1 MTARKYLKESIK
13 LGEREL
19 TVETGRVAKQAH
31 GSVVIQ
37 YGETILLVAAV
48 GADKPREGIDFFPLT
63 VEYREHNYAAGRIP
77 GNYFR
82 REGRPGEKEV
92 LTARMIDR
100 PCRPLFTEG
109 YKNETQVIASVISA
123 DDENDPDVIAIT
135 GASCALYL
143 SDIPFPNPIAGVRV
157 GLIDGR
163 YIINPTYDEVRES
176 RLNLIVAGT
185 EEAITMVEAGA
196 KGVSEEIMVEALM
209 LAHKEINRLCRW
221 QKELYKAL
229 GVEKRTVEPPALNE
243 EMLGEVERNYA
254 EKMRQALDTS
264 EQGKIASY
272 AGIDSLKKEV
282 VESYPEDQ
290 PEQRQM
296 AKKVFDHLKEKIF
309 RDDILNKRRRPDGR
323 RFSEIRGI
331 DCEVG
336 WLPRVHG
343 SALFTRGETQ
353 AIVTSTLGTKQDE
366 QFMDDLESGEIKRRF
381 LLHYNFPHFSV
392 GEVGRFGSTSRR
404 EIGHGALARRALEPV
419 LPTVEEFPYSL
430 RIVSDITESNGSSS
444 MASVCGGSLSMM
456 DAGVPIKAAVAGV
469 AMGLVMEGNKYAI
482 LSDIAGAEDH
492 YGDMD
497 FKVAGTADGITAL
510 QMDIKIAG
518 VNAQIMAEALEQ
530 ARKGRLHIL
539 ERMNEAL
546 SESRE
551 DLSPHAP
558 RIITI
563 KINPDRIRDVIGP
576 GGKIIRAIVEE
587 TGAKIDVEDDGTI
600 FIATADG
607 DAAQAAVAK
616 IRGLTAEAEI
626 GEEYLGTVSRIVDF
640 GAFVEIFP
648 GTDGLLHISE
658 IAEHRVRDVRD
669 ELKEGQQIMVKCIGK
684 EGNKIKLSRRAVLR
698 QEKQKAAGAGGG
710 DGDFEGGGDVEVEDQ
725 GGGDSPGGDDSGGG
739 NDRGENGRGGG
750 GGGRGEGGRRR
761 R

>member
-1 MTARKYLKESIK
+1 MTAKKLLKEKIK
-13 LGEREL
+13 LGDREL
-19 TVETGRVAKQAH
+19 SVEVGRVAKQAH
-31 GSVVIQ
+31 GSCVVR
-37 YGETILLVAAV
+37 YGDTMVLVAAV

-109 YKNETQVIASVISA
+109 YRNETQVIASVISA
-123 DDENDPDVIAIT
+123 DDENDPDVLAIT
-135 GASCALYL
+135 GASLALYL

-157 GLIDGR
+157 GLVDGR
-163 YIINPTYDEVRES
+163 YLINPTYDEVRES
-176 RLNLIVAGT
+176 RLNLVVAGT
-185 EEAITMVEAGA
+185 EEAIVMVEAGA
-196 KGVSEEIMVEALM
+196 KEVSEEIMVEALM

-229 GVEKRTVEPPALNE
+229 DIQKRPVEAPALNE
-243 EMLGEVERNYA
+243 EMLGEIERNYS
-254 EKMRQALDTS
+254 ERMRQALDTAS
-264 EQGKIASY
+264 QGKIASY
-272 AGIDSLKKEV
+272 AAVDALKKEV

-290 PEQRQM
+290 PEQRQQ
-296 AKKVFDHLKEKIF
+296 AKKIFDHLKEKIF
-309 RDDILNKRRRPDGR
+309 REDILGNRRRPDNR
-323 RFSEIRGI
+323 RFSEIRPI
-331 DCEVG
+331 DIEVG

-353 AIVTSTLGTKQDE
+353 AIVTSTLGTKEDE

-381 LLHYNFPHFSV
+381 LLHYNFPHYSV

-419 LPTVEEFPYSL
+419 LPSEEEFPYSL

-444 MASVCGGSLSMM
+444 MATVCGGSLSMM
-456 DAGVPIKAAVAGV
+456 DAGVPIKSAVAGV
-469 AMGLVMEGNKYAI
+469 AMGLVMEGNRYAI

-497 FKVAGTADGITAL
+497 FKVAGTREGITAL
-510 QMDIKIAG
+510 QMDIKIG
-518 VNAQIMAEALEQ
+518 GINAQIMAEALEQ
-530 ARKGRLHIL
+530 AKKGRMHIL
-539 ERMNEAL
+539 SIMEQAIPEP
-546 SESRE
+546 RE
-551 DLSPHAP
+551 DLSPYAP

-576 GGKIIRAIVEE
+576 GGKIIRSIVEE

-607 DAAQAAVAK
+607 EAAQAAVAR

-626 GEEYLGTVSRIVDF
+626 GETYLGTVSRIVDF

-669 ELKEGQQIMVKCIGK
+669 ELKEGQQILVKCIGK
-684 EGNKIKLSRRAVLR
+684 EGNKIKLSRKAVLKD
-698 QEKQKAAGAGGG
+698 EKQKSGGDARAEAAGR
-710 DGDFEGGGDVEVEDQ
+710 
-725 GGGDSPGGDDSGGG
+725 GDSD
-739 NDRGENGRGGG
+739 
-750 GGGRGEGGRRR
+750 
-761 R
+761 